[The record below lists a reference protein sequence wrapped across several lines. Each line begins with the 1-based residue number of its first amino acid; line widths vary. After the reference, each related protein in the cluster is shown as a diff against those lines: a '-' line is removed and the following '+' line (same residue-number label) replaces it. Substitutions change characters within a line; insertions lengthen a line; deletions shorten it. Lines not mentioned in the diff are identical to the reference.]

1 MPEYCDI
8 FYSFKD
14 LEDLPIR
21 PKPKITSL
29 QFRFLKYFISHTSS
43 AYDIFHDKLFRQA
56 LPRQTRYYDSTNEV
70 VRRLLTLNLI
80 VDTQQPSKHD
90 AVKCKLS
97 SRGIYFLIAIKILSF
112 DQMKSLIENYDDFIL
127 FQLFLYPY
135 VTRDTLLKIQDSFIF
150 SRIALYLSECCE
162 KIEDTINYLSHTFN
176 QKNGYLVQ
184 PLFIWEN
191 VPKEDDETKRLRRFL
206 AAKFHWDWLEKAEIK
221 KTDNLQ
227 SITITYG
234 MNYALIKLNNGRTE
248 AILTHRGTELYHF
261 MVRYAGN
268 HIVDTDEFLIPGRG
282 TVRRSLRETYLLE
295 FILFQQARIIDLIV
309 SLFSVYGAPSG
320 ATQIL
325 AEDENFQGAL
335 VKAKKHFDQKY
346 NIFAKKSPYRGTKS

>member
-1 MPEYCDI
+1 MPEDYDI

-21 PKPKITSL
+21 PRPKITPL
-29 QFRFLKYFISHTSS
+29 QSRFLRYFVSHPSSS
-43 AYDIFHDKLFRQA
+43 AYNVFHDRSFRQTGY
-56 LPRQTRYYDSTNEV
+56 PDSTNEV
-70 VRRLLTLNLI
+70 MKKLLALKLI
-80 VDTQQPSKHD
+80 VRTHQSSKRK

-97 SRGIYFLIAIKILSF
+97 SSGIYFLIASKILSF
-112 DQMKSLIENYDDFIL
+112 DQMKSLIENYTDFIL

-221 KTDNLQ
+221 KTDNLE
-227 SITITYG
+227 SITVSYG
-234 MNYALIKLNNGRTE
+234 SNSALIRLNNERIE
-248 AILTHRGTELYHF
+248 AILTHRGTELYRF

-282 TVRRSLRETYLLE
+282 IVRRSLRETYLLQ
-295 FILFQQARIIDLIV
+295 FILFQQARIIDLIL

-320 ATQIL
+320 ATQVL

-346 NIFAKKSPYRGTKS
+346 DIFAKKCPSRGTKS